1 MYLER
6 RLERMIFCHEM
17 MHDSVCDTTA
27 DKTADQKLTSIA
39 LELRTRALKLND

>member
-1 MYLER
+1 
-6 RLERMIFCHEM
+6 MIFCHEM

-27 DKTADQKLTSIA
+27 DTTADKTADQKKTSIS

>member
-1 MYLER
+1 
-6 RLERMIFCHEM
+6 MIFCHEM

-27 DKTADQKLTSIA
+27 DKTADKTADQKLTSIS